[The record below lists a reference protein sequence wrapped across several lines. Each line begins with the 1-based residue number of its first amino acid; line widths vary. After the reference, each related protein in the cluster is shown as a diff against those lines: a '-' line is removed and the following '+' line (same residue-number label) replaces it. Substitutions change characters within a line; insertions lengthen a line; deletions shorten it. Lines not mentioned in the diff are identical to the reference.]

1 LVSDEK
7 GRAASAKRWTRATI
21 DIGDKASIEKG
32 RTVKGID
39 HSLWEREIA
48 EYISLHPDLE
58 DLPPPKFPRRRSRLG
73 RRFWLYR
80 QARRVRRARR
90 GRRSPAGYVLII
102 WLLVLE
108 TLVLGAI
115 LGWWLGWHL

>member
-73 RRFWLYR
+73 RRFGFT
-80 QARRVRRARR
+80 
-90 GRRSPAGYVLII
+90 GRLAESGA
-102 WLLVLE
+102 LVE
-108 TLVLGAI
+108 ADGHQPVTY
-115 LGWWLGWHL
+115 